1 MNELMTQSLCETMKV
16 LCHVLSD
23 DADGGSTMPASQFV
37 DLYCYLA
44 RVDGDIDEEDIG
56 RVVAYVRRVADVQDG
71 AVNQFNLDSELC
83 PQLHWFPIDSLAA
96 VLHQQRHLYAH
107 AHTKHL
113 P

>member
-1 MNELMTQSLCETMKV
+1 MRRNERRMRTNAMNELMTQSLCETMKV

-83 PQLHWFPIDSLAA
+83 PQLH
-96 VLHQQRHLYAH
+96 
-107 AHTKHL
+107 
-113 P
+113 